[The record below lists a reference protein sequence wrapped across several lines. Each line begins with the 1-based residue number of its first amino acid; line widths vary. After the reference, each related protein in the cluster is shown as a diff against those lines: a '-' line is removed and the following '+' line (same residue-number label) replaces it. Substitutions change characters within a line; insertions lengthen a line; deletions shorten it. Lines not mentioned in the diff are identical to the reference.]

1 MTEDEKKKVL
11 GRTGEAIAAKYYIR
25 RGYLLLNH
33 NYRTRFGELDLILY
47 KTGTLVFAEVKT
59 RTSPGAI
66 RPADAVNRRKQQHLL
81 AAARLY
87 LQRSPYADAAIRFD
101 VVEVTPAAA
110 GWQVHCIKDA
120 FQDN

>member
-1 MTEDEKKKVL
+1 MRLTEENNS
-11 GRTGEAIAAKYYIR
+11 ICW
-25 RGYLLLNH
+25 
-33 NYRTRFGELDLILY
+33 
-47 KTGTLVFAEVKT
+47 
-59 RTSPGAI
+59 
-66 RPADAVNRRKQQHLL
+66 
-81 AAARLY
+81 LY

>member
-1 MTEDEKKKVL
+1 MLKSKPAP
-11 GRTGEAIAAKYYIR
+11 RPAP
-25 RGYLLLNH
+25 
-33 NYRTRFGELDLILY
+33 
-47 KTGTLVFAEVKT
+47 
-59 RTSPGAI
+59 SGA
-66 RPADAVNRRKQQHLL
+66 ADAVNRRKQQHLL